1 MDALVAIGPEPVA
14 SWVAEAVVRGGGTV
28 VPVPEANA
36 LVWTSPRG
44 PADLRALLASAPGIG
59 WVQLPWAGVEEY
71 AAAGV
76 FSGGGSARRWTCGKG
91 VYAEPVAEHALALA
105 LAGLRSFPDRV
116 RATSWGRQA
125 GVSLFDA
132 KVTIVGGGGI
142 AESLVALLRP
152 MRTEVTVVRRS
163 AAPMD
168 GVADVVTPDRL
179 HETLPGADV
188 VFLALALTPETTGLI
203 GAPEL
208 ELMERHAWLV
218 NVARGAHV
226 DTDALVAALR
236 SGSIGG
242 AGLDVTEPEPLPD
255 DHPLWGLT
263 NVILT
268 PHTANTQEM
277 ARPLLAGRITE
288 NVRRFVAGEDLIGF
302 VDPGLGY

>member
-14 SWVAEAVVRGGGTV
+14 SWVADAVVRGGGSIVTA
-28 VPVPEANA
+28 PEANA

-44 PADLRALLASAPGIG
+44 PAELQALLASAPDIE

-71 AAAGV
+71 AVAGV
-76 FSGGGSARRWTCGKG
+76 FADDVPVRRWTCGKG

-116 RATSWGRQA
+116 RATAWGRQA
-125 GVSLFDA
+125 GLSLFDG

-142 AESLVALLRP
+142 AEALVSLLRP
-152 MRTEVTVVRRS
+152 MRVDVTVVRRS
-163 AAPMD
+163 AAPME
-168 GVADVVTPDRL
+168 GVNNVVTPDRL
-179 HETLPGADV
+179 HEALPGADV
-188 VFLALALTPETTGLI
+188 VFLALALTPETSGLI
-203 GAPEL
+203 GAAEL
-208 ELMERHAWLV
+208 ALMERHAWLV

-226 DTDALVAALR
+226 DTGALVEALR

-242 AGLDVTEPEPLPD
+242 AGLDVTEPEPLPE
-255 DHPLWGLT
+255 DHPLWSLT

-277 ARPLLAGRITE
+277 ARPLLGARITE